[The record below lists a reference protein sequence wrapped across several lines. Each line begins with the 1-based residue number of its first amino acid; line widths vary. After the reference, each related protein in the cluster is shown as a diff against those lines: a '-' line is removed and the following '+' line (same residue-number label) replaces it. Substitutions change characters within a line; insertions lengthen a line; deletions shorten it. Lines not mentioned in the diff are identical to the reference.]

1 MTDEWVEF
9 RAFADSIRDEAEDL
23 RVRADALCA
32 VATVADAAARLE
44 GVNCPP
50 GGCKD
55 CPAGIGSPGLC
66 VFSRVRDSVT
76 RAILKRRG
84 DPVVCEDPAKQS
96 ELSEII
102 EVP

>member
-1 MTDEWVEF
+1 MT
-9 RAFADSIRDEAEDL
+9 RAEELRAEA
-23 RVRADALCA
+23 AALQRKAGILVA
-32 VATVADAAARLE
+32 VADVADAAARLE